1 MDNAVI
7 IPDPSTT
14 NPLRETEN
22 LIERFLE
29 DVEEC
34 GLVGE
39 QANASTVL
47 LCAVSARLSSPLN
60 LTVSGE
66 SSAGK
71 NYLLSAVAAFI
82 PGEFK
87 KFTSGLTPKALMH
100 AAEGEFQHKAIF
112 IAEYEGVAKA
122 DYAIRT
128 MQSEKII
135 EWDFVDTGKGIQ
147 KKKSRVK
154 GPAAFLQATTRPVLH
169 AENETRLL
177 FVSLDESS
185 QQTEAILRR
194 QAQIA
199 ETGKLPE
206 DEEKIKNWHDFIRS
220 LKTMTVAIPFA
231 STLAAHF
238 PTERIRSRRDFP
250 KLLGLIETSAFI
262 HQYQRARQDDRIL
275 ASTQDYLL
283 AKELFENCYATGPDT
298 KLTELL
304 SAAQDLH
311 AKGTFRVSDLIEKT
325 GWGKSKVY
333 MVLARAEELGC
344 IAETDIRGI
353 YHFIRNSAVPPLELP
368 DAI

>member
-1 MDNAVI
+1 MIEVVEAVAET
-7 IPDPSTT
+7 SSK
-14 NPLRETEN
+14 PLAEESD
-22 LIERFLE
+22 LFGRFLH
-29 DVEEC
+29 DVEER

-39 QANASTVL
+39 KDNASTIL
-47 LCAVSARLSSPLN
+47 LCAVSARLANPLN
-60 LTVSGE
+60 LTVSGD

-82 PGEFK
+82 PEEHK

-128 MQSEKII
+128 MQSEKVI

-169 AENETRLL
+169 PENETRLL
-177 FVSLDESS
+177 FIALDDSPK
-185 QQTEAILRR
+185 QTIAILCR
-194 QAQIA
+194 QAQAA
-199 ETGKLPE
+199 ETGMATD
-206 DEEKIKNWHDFIRS
+206 DEQTIKNWHDFIRS

-238 PTERIRSRRDFP
+238 PSERIRSRRDFP
-250 KLLGLIETSAFI
+250 KLLGLIETSAFM
-262 HQYQRARQDDRIL
+262 HQYQREQKDDKIVASL
-275 ASTQDYLL
+275 ADYLV
-283 AKELFENCYATGPDT
+283 AKKLFENCYATGPDT

-304 SAAQDLH
+304 SAAEALH
-311 AKGTFRVSDLIEKT
+311 AKGAFRVSDLVEKL
-325 GWGKSKVY
+325 GWGKSKLY
-333 MVLARAEELGC
+333 MVLERAQELGC
-344 IAETDIRGI
+344 IAETEIRGV
-353 YHFIRNSAVPPLELP
+353 YRFIRNSAVPPLELP